1 MCFLPSKSL
10 LKCLKTYP
18 LFKSLQILALY
29 DTFTSPFRDISC
41 LCSLGMFSP
50 ALIRLCLELQFLV
63 FFSCPAFE
71 PREAGIIIYTSFYF
85 LHLTKSLAQVF
96 YLFQIENLFHE
107 ELDDLSLKI
116 WGPI

>member
-1 MCFLPSKSL
+1 MTLLQVPSDEINL
-10 LKCLKTYP
+10 
-18 LFKSLQILALY
+18 
-29 DTFTSPFRDISC
+29 SC

-71 PREAGIIIYTSFYF
+71 PREAGTIIYTYFYF
-85 LHLTKSLAQVF
+85 LPLTESLAQVF
-96 YLFQIENLFHE
+96 YLFQIENLFLE

-116 WGPI
+116 CP